1 MSDTAETISPAAE
14 AWIAGDHLGAQALSQ
29 PVQDDAPAA
38 PASDVQPW
46 LQNHLAIDKL
56 QQRPA
61 DQAQPSVV
69 DSALSRLTS
78 NGGENS
84 ALVQSWGSDAKEN
97 LAYAFE
103 GYKYIVANRPELI
116 DRVDAS
122 GLGNDAVLLQHL
134 AEYGRLKAN
143 FMGDNTV
150 SSRRSQLDEPRQALP
165 SGNSAAQRELNKIFE
180 ETPPG
185 TPGYAK
191 RSVQDRVRQ
200 LNEMIHGTEPAVGL
214 GGRTA

>member
-1 MSDTAETISPAAE
+1 MSDTIDTGAAAE
-14 AWIAGDHLGAQALSQ
+14 AWMAGDMQAAQALNQ
-29 PVQDDAPAA
+29 PISDDAPAA
-38 PASDVQPW
+38 PAGDVQPW
-46 LQNHLAIDKL
+46 LKNHLAIDQL
-56 QQRPA
+56 QQKPA

-69 DSALSRLTS
+69 DSALSKLTS
-78 NGGENS
+78 NGGEHS

-143 FMGDNTV
+143 LMGDNTV
-150 SSRRSQLDEPRQALP
+150 SSRRFSNEPNRALP

-200 LNEMIHGTEPAVGL
+200 LNEMIHGDGPAVGH